1 MELSDAS
8 MLKRVARSVESWNR
22 GDLQHMFD
30 HYREDAVL
38 CSPSMTGGR
47 KWIQGPAS
55 IKRYFEHFREL
66 HPELKVID
74 LHLGSQF
81 FVAVLSDQTGLMTLH
96 IEPDA
101 ESQIKRIII
110 CRSIWSTLR
119 FCQKA

>member
-8 MLKRVARSVESWNR
+8 ILKRVARSVESWNR

-66 HPELKVID
+66 HPELKVVD

-81 FVAVLSDQTGLMTLH
+81 FTAVLSDQTGLMTLH
-96 IEPDA
+96 LEPDA
-101 ESQIKRIII
+101 ESCIKRVII

-119 FCQKA
+119 FCQKS